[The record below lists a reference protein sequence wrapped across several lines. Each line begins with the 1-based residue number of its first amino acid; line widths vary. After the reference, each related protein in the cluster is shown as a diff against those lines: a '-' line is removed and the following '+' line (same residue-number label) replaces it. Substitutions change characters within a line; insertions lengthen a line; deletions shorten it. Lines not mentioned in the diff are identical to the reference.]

1 MRKAI
6 LATATA
12 ALVLGGSLVV
22 LAQTTETTDVDERG
36 PGSVIGAV
44 LDELVADD
52 TLTRAQADA
61 VIERL
66 EVKRTEFREE
76 RLELREQ
83 MQEFWA
89 DDQLTQEEIDQL
101 PEGHRWSEM
110 TDLLEDGVVT
120 RDELREMRRG
130 GGFGGGG
137 FRHGR

>member
-22 LAQTTETTDVDERG
+22 LAETTDTDAYERG
-36 PGSVIGAV
+36 PGSAIEAV
-44 LDELVADD
+44 LDEMVADN
-52 TLTRAQADA
+52 TLTQAQADA

-66 EVKRTEFREE
+66 EAKRTEFREE
-76 RLELREQ
+76 RLEIREQ

-101 PEGHRWSEM
+101 PEWHHWSELS
-110 TDLLEDGVVT
+110 DLLEDGVVT
-120 RDELREMRRG
+120 RDELRDMRRG
-130 GGFGGGG
+130 RGFGGGA

>member
-22 LAQTTETTDVDERG
+22 LAETTDTDTIERG
-36 PGSVIGAV
+36 PGAGIEAV
-44 LDELVADD
+44 LDELVADE
-52 TLTRAQADA
+52 TLTQAQADA
-61 VIERL
+61 VMERL
-66 EVKRTEFREE
+66 EAKRAEFREE

-83 MQEFWA
+83 MREFWA

-101 PEGHRWSEM
+101 PGGHRWSEM
-110 TDLLEDGVVT
+110 SDLLEDGVIT
-120 RDELREMRRG
+120 RDELRDMRRS